1 MCRWNFGSTPR
12 VLSLTSS
19 RCFDQD
25 PNHCKGAACL
35 RVARLRTAGATAME
49 RAGAPAEPAGLR
61 GHRREPATAD
71 RDMLCVV
78 LHGHGMRALEMVE
91 WLQQPLCAALPS
103 VEFLFLQAP
112 VSWQTSSQQ
121 FLPAWLEYLGEFD
134 GANEDDVCSEALAE
148 TTASLTEVIG
158 SLGGGRGD
166 SNPRVVLLGLSEG
179 GCVALELAFR
189 LPLAGV
195 VTLVSHRLRQNSDA
209 KLLCPWYALTAS
221 RDDVYHPTWAN
232 RQLIRGDAQSWHI
245 VDDDHYLGD
254 TSEEVVAFVR
264 RAIAE
269 LRLVAEASR

>member
-121 FLPAWLEYLGEFD
+121 FLPAWLEYLGEYV
-134 GANEDDVCSEALAE
+134 GANEDDVCS
-148 TTASLTEVIG
+148 
-158 SLGGGRGD
+158 
-166 SNPRVVLLGLSEG
+166 
-179 GCVALELAFR
+179 VALELAFR

-221 RDDVYHPTWAN
+221 RDDVYPPTWAN